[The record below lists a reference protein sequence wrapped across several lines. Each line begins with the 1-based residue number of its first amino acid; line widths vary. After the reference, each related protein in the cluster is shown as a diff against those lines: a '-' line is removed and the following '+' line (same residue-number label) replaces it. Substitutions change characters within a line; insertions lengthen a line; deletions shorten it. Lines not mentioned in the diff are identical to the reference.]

1 MPKPSQIPTYASP
14 SFLVYRDAVPDV
26 DDWSFVVYQTE
37 GGAEKR
43 RKDMERYRR
52 GRLARAGVKMGVA
65 VFIVAFVML
74 IFSLASEITVASM
87 VLGACAWVVLMI
99 PFFVMEEPCYRLA
112 RIEALHVRWA
122 IQDRNPT
129 FSSTVIDAALDS
141 MPEQN
146 AADAIAAIALAER
159 VRGSASI
166 LAASDRAIGEITAA
180 AEACQKNPALM
191 ARIAPEQ
198 AELEALLPAR
208 LTANVQDE
216 STP

>member
-26 DDWSFVVYQTE
+26 DYWSFVVYQTE

-43 RKDMERYRR
+43 RR

-65 VFIVAFVML
+65 VFIMAFVML
-74 IFSLASEITVASM
+74 IFSLASETTVASM

-146 AADAIAAIALAER
+146 AADAIAP
-159 VRGSASI
+159 
-166 LAASDRAIGEITAA
+166 
-180 AEACQKNPALM
+180 PATK
-191 ARIAPEQ
+191 
-198 AELEALLPAR
+198 LPP
-208 LTANVQDE
+208 
-216 STP
+216 SP

>member
-26 DDWSFVVYQTE
+26 DGWSFVVYQTE

-52 GRLARAGVKMGVA
+52 GRLARAGMTMGVA
-65 VFIVAFVML
+65 VFIVGLVMG
-74 IFSLASEITVASM
+74 IFSLASETTVAPM
-87 VLGACAWVVLMI
+87 VFGACAWMVLMI
-99 PFFVMEEPCYRLA
+99 PFFIMEAPCYRLA
-112 RIEALHVRWA
+112 RIEAHQVYWA

-146 AADAIAAIALAER
+146 AADAIAAIALAVR

-166 LAASDRAIGEITAA
+166 LAASDRATGEICFAA
-180 AEACQKNPALM
+180 KACQDDPTLM

-208 LTANVQDE
+208 LTANVQDK

>member
-74 IFSLASEITVASM
+74 IFSLASETTVASM

-129 FSSTVIDAALDS
+129 FSSTVIDAALD
-141 MPEQN
+141 PPLAVQREGGGPGFH
-146 AADAIAAIALAER
+146 AGAER
-159 VRGSASI
+159 RRRDRGDRPRRTCTRERFDPGCQRPRHRRDHRRRGSLPEEPGPYGPNRPRAS
-166 LAASDRAIGEITAA
+166 RT
-180 AEACQKNPALM
+180 
-191 ARIAPEQ
+191 
-198 AELEALLPAR
+198 
-208 LTANVQDE
+208 
-216 STP
+216 